1 MNLAAA
7 ALLIIAGLGLLTAG
21 ATRIGA
27 WLIERNHPPT
37 GSFAVVNGTRMHH
50 VHVPAGADAD
60 LPPIVFLH
68 GASGN
73 LNDQMVPLRPV
84 LEGRAEMLFA
94 DRPGHGWSARGP
106 ASNGT
111 PDGQADTIA
120 ALMDETG
127 IGRAIIVGHSFGGA
141 VAATFAL
148 RHPGKTAGLLFLS
161 PASHPWP
168 GGGTSWYYR
177 LASRPLAGRL
187 FTETLAWPA
196 ARIRMA
202 AAVRCVF
209 APNRAPDDYLAQTG
223 VAMVLRPV
231 NFRANAEDVEGLF
244 DHVSKTAPR
253 YPEIKAPAMVI
264 SGDRD
269 TVVYEEIHS
278 VGLARDIAGAEL
290 VWVKNLGH
298 KPDWI
303 ARELIVA
310 AIAKLAGKPADIAA
324 EKAALETRITT
335 DAFGPVERCPDEKPD
350 FTKAATAR

>member
-1 MNLAAA
+1 MNLATA
-7 ALLIIAGLGLLTAG
+7 ALLIVAGLGLLAAG
-21 ATRIGA
+21 ATRVGT
-27 WLIERNHPPT
+27 WLVERDHPAAGRFT
-37 GSFAVVNGTRMHH
+37 VVNGTRMHH
-50 VHVPAGADAD
+50 VHVAAGPGAD

-84 LEGRAEMLFA
+84 LEGRGEMLFV

-106 ASNGT
+106 RSNRT

-120 ALMDETG
+120 ALMGELG
-127 IGRAIIVGHSFGGA
+127 IGPAIIVGHSFGGA
-141 VAATFAL
+141 VAASFAL

-177 LASRPLAGRL
+177 LSNRPLLGRF

-196 ARIRMA
+196 ARLRMA

-209 APNRAPDDYLAQTG
+209 APNHAPDDYLARTG
-223 VAMVLRPV
+223 VALVLRPE

-244 DHVSKTAPR
+244 DHVSRTAPH
-253 YPEIKAPAMVI
+253 YHEIKVPTMVI

-303 ARELIVA
+303 ARQLVVA
-310 AIAKLAGKPADIAA
+310 AIARLAGKPADIAA
-324 EKAALETRITT
+324 EKAALEARIA
-335 DAFGPVERCPDEKPD
+335 DDSYGPIERCPDEKPD
-350 FTKAATAR
+350 FTKTATAR